1 MRPELSEGC
10 FSCGSSERTAVR
22 SYQGC
27 GSCSRTRGRRSACTR
42 VGVFS
47 VLAAVTALYGC
58 GSYERPVEDPSVVTF
73 LGSVP
78 EENSWWDAPGC
89 VASVW
94 GRRPCT
100 DELSSPS
107 VKDKPFETC
116 LLQRSGDAWRLWDSR
131 GLRSGPSVALSGD
144 IPVTERLAVFRTRRG
159 PKWAGWVK
167 GSATVGLKCSAAARD
182 ASAADTASN
191 PSYHIVESWDI
202 EKMMEEPPT
211 DYYYDRLS
219 EDLRKRHPQADSHL
233 IDHLVSL
240 EAFLDKSILFGFS
253 FGINKAEVAVA
264 EGKLLGHKIG
274 RSGSSPDEE
283 RCQAVVDFP
292 PLREKLHIQQFLGC
306 ANWLRGY
313 LPAEYGHAAKVLGQW
328 QKPGAEFPE
337 GGLGAGATAG
347 CKAFKAI
354 KQMMRRHICLASFDE
369 AAAADGSCPL
379 NQIADAS
386 GIAVG
391 GSVLQMTRDLS
402 RVKVLM
408 THSKSLTPAQQNWP
422 PLIQEAFAQLE
433 VKRATRRTFGSIR
446 TVCWTDHANLTRAQT
461 SDIGLDPKLVR
472 WVGEILLDGSEIR
485 SLSGRSA
492 TLGDS
497 FSRNP
502 KDRDRL
508 LEARTRDLQRISG
521 RLRGFDLDQYLGE
534 GTEGTGPVPW
544 AVGSDAVPDT
554 VDRAPVAVPVAVATE
569 VPVRVMVVFD
579 YLRWSEQD
587 RLAGTK
593 RVKRLRVDLLT
604 SCAKVLREATGFKP
618 QFLVGLGQGGLVAA
632 VLRWPLVVELTLQ
645 ARNLQRKEAR
655 AAGEAWAGIKAIW
668 SLRPRLWRTQSG
680 HQEIAESC
688 PELQKDFPEPP
699 LRGFGVVGKIAAGD
713 EVLRCLRLDGSKG
726 IEESSIR
733 GMLSEPSR
741 EMWDHDG
748 LCACGKRTYLFSR
761 CPSCIEQEAL
771 DTAVEI
777 AEREDAEVRGSS
789 DRDPESPEV
798 GVEVNGVLAARERA
812 GGVLEVPSS
821 AVQSWAAGFLQ
832 APRDEA
838 VQTLFGSLRGRLWK
852 GGSHLTLS
860 RGTSTDQLKYITAWV
875 VREGVVVLGHNS
887 SPVDTIKSG
896 VVLSWSVEPNWHG
909 HRHLINAVCE
919 TLWRAS
925 GQEMA
930 LDPAFD
936 RLLCMIG
943 KPRRVEGWF
952 DSEGEACIAHR
963 RGLRKQGVLATFRCV
978 GEGHWTTAPLTAKIV
993 VDESNKAR
1001 TLCFVG
1007 DLHQG

>member
-1 MRPELSEGC
+1 
-10 FSCGSSERTAVR
+10 
-22 SYQGC
+22 
-27 GSCSRTRGRRSACTR
+27 
-42 VGVFS
+42 
-47 VLAAVTALYGC
+47 
-58 GSYERPVEDPSVVTF
+58 
-73 LGSVP
+73 
-78 EENSWWDAPGC
+78 
-89 VASVW
+89 
-94 GRRPCT
+94 
-100 DELSSPS
+100 
-107 VKDKPFETC
+107 
-116 LLQRSGDAWRLWDSR
+116 
-131 GLRSGPSVALSGD
+131 
-144 IPVTERLAVFRTRRG
+144 
-159 PKWAGWVK
+159 
-167 GSATVGLKCSAAARD
+167 
-182 ASAADTASN
+182 
-191 PSYHIVESWDI
+191 
-202 EKMMEEPPT
+202 MMEEPPT

-354 KQMMRRHICLASFDE
+354 KQMMQRHICLASFDE

-379 NQIADAS
+379 EQIADAS

-508 LEARTRDLQRISG
+508 LEARTRDLQGMSG

-554 VDRAPVAVPVAVATE
+554 ADRAPVAVPVAVATE
-569 VPVRVMVVFD
+569 APVRVMVVFD

-587 RLAGTK
+587 AALVEIQSAFQRSLPGLSVAMRGCWGPFEDSEGLASHFDGGANRLAGTK

-668 SLRPRLWRTQSG
+668 AVRPRLWRTQSG

-688 PELQKDFPEPP
+688 PELQREFPEPP

-713 EVLRCLRLDGSKG
+713 EVLRLLRLDPSKG
-726 IEESSIR
+726 IEEASVR
-733 GMLSEPSR
+733 GMLAEPSR

-761 CPSCIEQEAL
+761 CPACIEQEAL
-771 DTAVEI
+771 DTAGLPKGRTSRFAGLRTATRSPLRWASKLTGSWRRESALGACLKSRLRRSSLGRPGSYRRPETRLSLLCSGASGVSFGRVVRI
-777 AEREDAEVRGSS
+777 SPSAEAPLLTSSSTSPLGWFGRERLCWVTTAHPWTLLSPGSFLAGLLS
-789 DRDPESPEV
+789 LTGMATGIWLMRCARAC
-798 GVEVNGVLAARERA
+798 GGRAARNWRST
-812 GGVLEVPSS
+812 LPST
-821 AVQSWAAGFLQ
+821 GCC
-832 APRDEA
+832 
-838 VQTLFGSLRGRLWK
+838 
-852 GGSHLTLS
+852 
-860 RGTSTDQLKYITAWV
+860 AW
-875 VREGVVVLGHNS
+875 
-887 SPVDTIKSG
+887 
-896 VVLSWSVEPNWHG
+896 
-909 HRHLINAVCE
+909 
-919 TLWRAS
+919 
-925 GQEMA
+925 
-930 LDPAFD
+930 
-936 RLLCMIG
+936 
-943 KPRRVEGWF
+943 
-952 DSEGEACIAHR
+952 
-963 RGLRKQGVLATFRCV
+963 
-978 GEGHWTTAPLTAKIV
+978 
-993 VDESNKAR
+993 
-1001 TLCFVG
+1001 
-1007 DLHQG
+1007 